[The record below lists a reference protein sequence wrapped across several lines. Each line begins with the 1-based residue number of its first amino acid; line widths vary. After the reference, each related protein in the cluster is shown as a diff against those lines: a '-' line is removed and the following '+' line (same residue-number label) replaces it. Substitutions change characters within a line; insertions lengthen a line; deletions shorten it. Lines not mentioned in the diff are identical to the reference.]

1 MNDPFPGPA
10 PNAWRETECRTRGLL
25 KDGPSLRTEVDE
37 LLLLYLAEL
46 QPLAWGWQESNLRP
60 VDYQS
65 KKSHPSQQA
74 WPSFVDRSWG
84 CAVARR
90 PEYRVNKE

>member
-1 MNDPFPGPA
+1 MYLCPNDPFPGPA
-10 PNAWRETECRTRGLL
+10 PNAWRETECRTRGLS

-60 VDYQS
+60 FPKREEIS
-65 KKSHPSQQA
+65 
-74 WPSFVDRSWG
+74 SFTTGLAIFR
-84 CAVARR
+84 
-90 PEYRVNKE
+90 